1 MKHATNSN
9 PGSLLEEFRVAMAK
23 MPPIPPA
30 NRPHK
35 GPEDKHH
42 KPEGAPDLADHK
54 HHNAG
59 EQGETA
65 NIKQNTTNKGFFKGR
80 RVK

>member
-1 MKHATNSN
+1 MTSH
-9 PGSLLEEFRVAMAK
+9 

-30 NRPHK
+30 NQSKK
-35 GPEDKHH
+35 GPKSN
-42 KPEGAPDLADHK
+42 ADSERDTSK
-54 HHNAG
+54 GHNEIKNTA

-65 NIKQNTTNKGFFKGR
+65 NIKQNTTNAGFFKGR